1 MTDAEYSSWVSTAYL
16 TPTHADR
23 RLTSSGSTHNVAAEA
38 RFYGQ
43 NTIVGKLVY
52 DKPAVADLMQQIK
65 YRHWRGTRSLT
76 IFVLQLHRKNNK

>member
-23 RLTSSGSTHNVAAEA
+23 RLTSSGSTYNVAAET

-43 NTIVGKLVY
+43 CYTIVGKLVY
-52 DKPAVADLMQQIK
+52 DK
-65 YRHWRGTRSLT
+65 RGE
-76 IFVLQLHRKNNK
+76 FNAENKTQKFGRD